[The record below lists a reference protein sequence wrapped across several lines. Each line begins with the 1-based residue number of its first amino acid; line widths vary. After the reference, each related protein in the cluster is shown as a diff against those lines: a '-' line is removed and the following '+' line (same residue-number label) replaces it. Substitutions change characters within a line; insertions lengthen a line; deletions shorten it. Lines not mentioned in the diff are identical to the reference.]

1 MDMLLISILALVI
14 GSLSGTGC
22 ALLYHNIKGK
32 NNDKAISEMLEK
44 AKKDA
49 DETRGSF
56 RSKRRRTE
64 TENRK

>member
-32 NNDKAISEMLEK
+32 NNDKAISEMLKK
-44 AKKDA
+44 AKNNAEKK
-49 DETRGSF
+49 
-56 RSKRRRTE
+56 KRE
-64 TENRK
+64 DL